1 LLGHR
6 SSVGSSVTLR
16 PGRRE
21 GHARNLAFPKP
32 RRPFTVVG
40 VGTDAAERAADKIAR
55 LSAEAR
61 DLVAF
66 WQESTEVLG
75 TVVPYYWTPCWYTL
89 DPASLL
95 ITSHFHDGMPEFP
108 PEWLDSEY
116 YDDDVNRLVD
126 VVRSP
131 AGVSTLHEATNGDPS
146 ASPRWH
152 RNMQL
157 GGDQEMIVRLG
168 TRSGAVWGALGL
180 YRDPGQ
186 PLFDEREKAFLRSV
200 APRLADGAQRAL
212 LLGQATDPEFE
223 DSPGLLVLTEGG
235 EVDSA
240 TPGVERWLSLFPDGD
255 WETGRLPSSILTLA
269 ARVRRM
275 SDSPDGP
282 GGITVSRVLLRS
294 GIWVVLH
301 GACLVS
307 SGPRRIAVIME
318 PASPERIYPLLM
330 SAYGLTERER
340 DVTRLV
346 LQGQSTAEIAAELVV
361 SVHTVQQHL
370 KGIFDKTGVRSRR
383 DLVGRVFFAHYEPR
397 FRDNEHRA
405 SEGRAL
411 RGEPWQGWT

>member
-1 LLGHR
+1 MPEVSGAH
-6 SSVGSSVTLR
+6 GTLTDR
-16 PGRRE
+16 QTVPGAGGFSHSPALAAFNCRRFMAWE
-21 GHARNLAFPKP
+21 
-32 RRPFTVVG
+32 G
-40 VGTDAAERAADKIAR
+40 VGDDQR
-55 LSAEAR
+55 L
-61 DLVAF
+61 F
-66 WQESTEVLG
+66 FNST
-75 TVVPYYWTPCWYTL
+75 
-89 DPASLL
+89 
-95 ITSHFHDGMPEFP
+95 
-108 PEWLDSEY
+108 
-116 YDDDVNRLVD
+116 
-126 VVRSP
+126 
-131 AGVSTLHEATNGDPS
+131 
-146 ASPRWH
+146 
-152 RNMQL
+152 
-157 GGDQEMIVRLG
+157 
-168 TRSGAVWGALGL
+168 
-180 YRDPGQ
+180 
-186 PLFDEREKAFLRSV
+186 
-200 APRLADGAQRAL
+200 
-212 LLGQATDPEFE
+212 
-223 DSPGLLVLTEGG
+223 DSPGLLVLTEDG

-240 TPGVERWLSLFPDGD
+240 TSGVERWLSLFPDGD

-307 SGPRRIAVIME
+307 SGPRRIAVIVE
-318 PASPERIYPLLM
+318 RASPERIYPLLM

-346 LQGQSTAEIAAELVV
+346 LQGQSTVEIAAELVV

-411 RGEPWQGWT
+411 RGEPWQG